1 MGNSNDSFFGANA
14 DLNSKETKTIIGIDF
29 GTSGIGFGYYHGNQP
44 ASDIE
49 PRDIKFGHFE
59 GQSLDDKM
67 QNEIILDDKLEKVL
81 AFGKDCNIFLCQN
94 KVFNFHHFRHI
105 KMNLYHRIYKIKA
118 LNSDKE
124 VDIEYIIKLILIE
137 TKKKAIEYIRLKN
150 PNLDE
155 KTIHY
160 VITVPAI
167 WDIKSK
173 EVMIK
178 ASLSAGLIRKDDDF
192 SNFFALEPEA
202 ASIYFGRDNYGKGWF
217 HDYFVNG
224 INNYILLDYGSGTVD
239 IVSQKVEVINKEIKF
254 KELYPPVGGDY
265 GSNKINE
272 YFMDRVIKP
281 LIGEENI
288 NKIKNELLKTGKY
301 SYWIEFEN
309 DIETKKK
316 RFNYITQSRD
326 YFEINC
332 QFFKILKIDIQ
343 KKIEKFN
350 DSHKCEWRLCS
361 GDFNEYEICFPY
373 QILLDFMEELA
384 SKVKDLIVP
393 ILETVEE
400 INYIIF
406 TGGASLNPIFF
417 QIFENF
423 QSFKYKNFSKA
434 ENPEAAIALGSVLF
448 ALNTHI
454 INPRKA
460 KYTFGI
466 EVTENWD
473 DSKHKTGGIKYF
485 NKFEKKF
492 KCINIF
498 SKFIT
503 KGDELRP
510 DQVIEKSYLMT
521 GSIAK
526 IKLYRT
532 EEIDV
537 KFCDEKNLD
546 GELKIWKFGEYI
558 IDVGNDF
565 DSSSQKTR
573 EVIIKMKMGGTF
585 ITSEAIYCK
594 TNKRAFTECLFE

>member
-1 MGNSNDSFFGANA
+1 
-14 DLNSKETKTIIGIDF
+14 
-29 GTSGIGFGYYHGNQP
+29 
-44 ASDIE
+44 
-49 PRDIKFGHFE
+49 
-59 GQSLDDKM
+59 
-67 QNEIILDDKLEKVL
+67 
-81 AFGKDCNIFLCQN
+81 
-94 KVFNFHHFRHI
+94 
-105 KMNLYHRIYKIKA
+105 
-118 LNSDKE
+118 
-124 VDIEYIIKLILIE
+124 
-137 TKKKAIEYIRLKN
+137 
-150 PNLDE
+150 
-155 KTIHY
+155 
-160 VITVPAI
+160 
-167 WDIKSK
+167 
-173 EVMIK
+173 MIK
-178 ASLSAGLIRKDDDF
+178 ASLSAGLIRNDDDF

-202 ASIYFGRDNYGKGWF
+202 ASIYFGRDNIGKGWF
-217 HDYFVNG
+217 HDFLLSGKNK
-224 INNYILLDYGSGTVD
+224 YILCDYGSGTVD
-239 IVSQKVEVINKEIKF
+239 IVSQKVEVIEKEIKF
-254 KELYPPVGGDY
+254 KELYPPVGDDL

-288 NKIKNELLKTGKY
+288 NKIKNELLKKGKY

-316 RFNYITQSRD
+316 RFNNIFQIKK

-332 QFFKILKIDIQ
+332 QFFKILTIDIK

-350 DSHKCEWRLCS
+350 QSHKCEWKLES
-361 GDFNEYEICFPY
+361 GDFNEYEIKFPY
-373 QILLDFMEELA
+373 RILYDFMQELA

-393 ILETVEE
+393 ILETVNE

-406 TGGASLNPIFF
+406 TGGASLNPLFF
-417 QIFENF
+417 KIFEDF
-423 QSFKYKNFSKA
+423 QCFRYKNFSKA
-434 ENPEAAIALGSVLF
+434 ENPEGSIALGSVLF
-448 ALNTHI
+448 ALNTQI

-466 EVTENWD
+466 EVSEDWD

-485 NKFEKKF
+485 SKFKNKFQCK
-492 KCINIF
+492 NIF

-510 DQVIEKSYLMT
+510 DQVIEKSYLMS
-521 GSIAK
+521 GPIGE

-537 KFCDEKNLD
+537 QFCDEKNLD
-546 GELKIWKFGEYI
+546 GDLKIWKFGEYI

-565 DSSSQKTR
+565 DPSSEKTR

-594 TNKRAFTECLFE
+594 TKKRAFTQCLFE